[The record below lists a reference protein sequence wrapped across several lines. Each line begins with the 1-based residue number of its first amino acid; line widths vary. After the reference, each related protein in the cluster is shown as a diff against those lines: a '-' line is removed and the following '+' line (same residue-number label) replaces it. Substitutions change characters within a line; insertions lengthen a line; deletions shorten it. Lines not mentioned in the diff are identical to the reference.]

1 MKLTTARL
9 RKIIKEELKSVLT
22 EAAKQASDLPEDVYV
37 SVFKWTNKNR
47 RGNAIVVAYTD
58 VNGKRKSSR
67 TDQIWGHIEINSVEP
82 WGDPCEGSAVVTE
95 AFAADGWGPLLY
107 DVAIE
112 VATMKS
118 NGLTADRN
126 IVSQD
131 AAGVWDFY
139 LKNRTDVVSHQLDD
153 LNNTLTPKDEDN
165 CTQDAAGDNWQSSSL
180 SKRYTKKPTTIK
192 ALGDKLIWKL

>member
-9 RKIIKEELKSVLT
+9 RQMIKEELKSVLA
-22 EAAKQASDLPEDVYV
+22 EAAQQASDLPEDVYV
-37 SVFKWTNKNR
+37 RVFYKEKGKWGST
-47 RGNAIVVAYTD
+47 ITVAYTD
-58 VNGKRKSSR
+58 VNGKRKSSK
-67 TDQIWGHIEINSVEP
+67 TDQIWGRINIDSVEP
-82 WGDPCEGSAVVTE
+82 WGDPCEGSAVVST
-95 AFAADGWGPLLY
+95 AQAADGWGPLLY

-118 NGLTADRN
+118 NGLTADRH

-139 LKNRTDVVSHQLDD
+139 LKNRSDVVSHQLDD
-153 LNNTLTPKDEDN
+153 MNNTLTPKDEDN
-165 CTQDAAGDNWQSSSL
+165 CTQKAAGDNWQSSPL

-192 ALGDKLIWKL
+192 ALGDKLIWEL